1 MCMLTW
7 AYKKISFGKVAIMKY
22 GIQMYS
28 LRDITGSD
36 MKGALRAVAEMGY
49 KTVEFAGFF
58 GIDAKDIKAM
68 LDEYGL
74 TCVSTHTGLD
84 EIKNNY
90 ADTLRY
96 MEAIGNRD
104 IIIPFTNP
112 ANQSE
117 IDEIISSINE
127 LEPKLRNDGF
137 KLAYHNHSHEF
148 IPNADGSMIHQQLED
163 KTNVLFEIDTYWA
176 FNAKIDPIAILE
188 RLKDRITHIHLK
200 DGIASAAD
208 CKNFDHVHDGVKGL
222 SVGSGKNNIPAI
234 VDWANKNNVL
244 MVIESEGL
252 DPTGLEEVGRCI
264 EYLRTL
270 D

>member
-1 MCMLTW
+1 
-7 AYKKISFGKVAIMKY
+7 MKY

-58 GIDAKDIKAM
+58 GVDAKDIKAM

-163 KTNVLFEIDTYWA
+163 KTNILFEIDTYWA

-200 DGIASAAD
+200 DGIENGQGRSLGQGLAPVAAVRD
-208 CKNFDHVHDGVKGL
+208 YAIKNDL
-222 SVGSGKNNIPAI
+222 EII
-234 VDWANKNNVL
+234 V
-244 MVIESEGL
+244 ESETCS
-252 DPTGLEEVGRCI
+252 PTGIDEVKRCI
-264 EYLRTL
+264 DYLHSL
-270 D
+270 DK